1 MNQARRTA
9 ARAAARILVVDDD
22 RHVVDYLLEM
32 LEEAGFD
39 VDGTDDP
46 VAALERLA
54 SEPFDLVVADVEM
67 PNLRGL
73 ELMRRIHAVR
83 PRILVILITAFGTI
97 DLAVECLRS
106 GAADFVTKPF
116 DFSVLRLAIERTLD
130 ERRMRREIVRLRT
143 ELGDEPSASGSLA
156 GSLVCESAA
165 MNRVLDLARRVALA
179 DTSVVLLGES
189 GVGKSAVARYIH
201 EHSPR
206 GDGAFIEINCA
217 AVPETLAESEL
228 FGVRRGAFTD
238 AREDRPGLF
247 VAADGGTLFLDEVA
261 ELDSRVQAKLLQA
274 LEQRSVRPVGDTAS
288 KTVDVRLIAASNRSL
303 DDAVEREQFRGDLLF
318 RLGVITIE
326 IPPLRERPDDIDA
339 LVDLL
344 LSRVCRRLNRP
355 VVGVSDD
362 GMRWLRAHRWPGNVR
377 QLGNLLERAVVL
389 AEHDSLLLE
398 DFAGAAASPPAA
410 TDTLDKLARRGL
422 SLHDVESAYV
432 DAILR
437 VTNGNRSEAA
447 KLLGIDRRT
456 LYRRLSDV

>member
-1 MNQARRTA
+1 MTDRRTNP
-9 ARAAARILVVDDD
+9 ARILVVDDD
-22 RHVVDYLLEM
+22 RPVVDYLLEM

-39 VDGTDDP
+39 AEGTVNP
-46 VAALERLA
+46 HEALERLA
-54 SEPFDLVVADVEM
+54 NEPFDLVVADVEM
-67 PNLRGL
+67 PELRGT
-73 ELMRRIHAVR
+73 ELMRRIHSVR
-83 PRILVILITAFGTI
+83 PRMLVILITAFGTI
-97 DLAVECLRS
+97 DLAVECLRT

-130 ERRMRREIVRLRT
+130 ERRMRREIVRLRAA
-143 ELGDEPSASGSLA
+143 LGDEPNVTNTSLDDGMVA
-156 GSLVCESAA
+156 ASAA
-165 MNRVLDLARRVALA
+165 MMRVLELARRVAAA

-201 EHSPR
+201 EHSAR
-206 GDGAFIEINCA
+206 GDGPFIEINCA

-261 ELDSRVQAKLLQA
+261 ELDPRVQAKLLQA
-274 LEQRSVRPVGDTAS
+274 LEHRSVRAVGETTSRA
-288 KTVDVRLIAASNRSL
+288 VDVRLIAASNRSL
-303 DDAVEREQFRGDLLF
+303 DHAVEREQFRGDLLF

-326 IPPLRERPDDIDA
+326 IPPLRERPEDIDA

-344 LSRVCRRLNRP
+344 LARVCRRLNRRI
-355 VVGVSDD
+355 VGVSED
-362 GMRWLRAHRWPGNVR
+362 GMRWLRAHPWPGNVR

-389 AEHDSLLLE
+389 SEHDSLLLE
-398 DFAGAAASPPAA
+398 DFAGAAAVPPD
-410 TDTLDKLARRGL
+410 TSETLDKLARRGL
-422 SLHDVESAYV
+422 SLHDVEAAYV
-432 DAILR
+432 DAVLR

-456 LYRRLSDV
+456 LYRRLSDG

>member
-1 MNQARRTA
+1 MERRA
-9 ARAAARILVVDDD
+9 SPARILVVDDD
-22 RHVVDYLLEM
+22 RAVVDYLLEM

-39 VDGTDDP
+39 ADGTTRPND
-46 VAALERLA
+46 ALERLA
-54 SEPFDLVVADVEM
+54 TESFDMVVADVEM
-67 PNLRGL
+67 PEMRGI

-83 PRILVILITAFGTI
+83 PRMLVILITAFGTI

-130 ERRMRREIVRLRT
+130 ERRMRREIVRLRAA
-143 ELGDEPSASGSLA
+143 LGDEPNAPTPHSDQMVA
-156 GSLVCESAA
+156 ESAA
-165 MNRVLDLARRVALA
+165 MNRVLELARRVALA

-206 GDGAFIEINCA
+206 GDGPFVEINCA

-247 VAADGGTLFLDEVA
+247 VAANGGTLFLDEVA
-261 ELDSRVQAKLLQA
+261 ELDPRVQAKLLQA
-274 LEQRSVRPVGDTAS
+274 LEHRSVRPVGETTSRA
-288 KTVDVRLIAASNRSL
+288 VDVRLIAASNRSL
-303 DDAVEREQFRGDLLF
+303 DHAVEREKFREDLLF

-326 IPPLRERPDDIDA
+326 IPPLRDRPEDIDV
-339 LVDLL
+339 LVDVLL
-344 LSRVCRRLNRP
+344 ARICRRLNRP
-355 VVGVSDD
+355 IVGVSED
-362 GMRWLRAHRWPGNVR
+362 GMRWLRAHPWPGNVR

-398 DFAGAAASPPAA
+398 DFAGVSASPPDAS
-410 TDTLDKLARRGL
+410 DVLDKLARRGL
-422 SLHDVESAYV
+422 SLHDVESAYL
-432 DAILR
+432 DAVLR
-437 VTNGNRSEAA
+437 VTKGNRSEAA

-456 LYRRLSDV
+456 LYRRLSDG

>member
-1 MNQARRTA
+1 MKEQGAYP
-9 ARAAARILVVDDD
+9 ARILVVDDD
-22 RHVVDYLLEM
+22 RAVVDYLLEM

-39 VDGTDDP
+39 AHGTVDPHD
-46 VAALERLA
+46 ALEQLA
-54 SEPFDLVVADVEM
+54 ATQFDLVVADVEM
-67 PNLRGL
+67 PELRGT

-83 PRILVILITAFGTI
+83 PRMLVILITAFGTI
-97 DLAVECLRS
+97 DLAVECLRT
-106 GAADFVTKPF
+106 GAAHFVTKPF

-130 ERRMRREIVRLRT
+130 ERRMRREIVRLRAA
-143 ELGDEPSASGSLA
+143 LGDEPSVASPPSDGMVA
-156 GSLVCESAA
+156 ASAA
-165 MNRVLDLARRVALA
+165 MARVLELARRVAAA

-206 GDGAFIEINCA
+206 GDGPFIEINCA

-247 VAADGGTLFLDEVA
+247 VAANGGTLFLDEVA
-261 ELDSRVQAKLLQA
+261 ELDPRVQAKLLQA
-274 LEQRSVRPVGDTAS
+274 LEHRSVRAVGETVS
-288 KTVDVRLIAASNRSL
+288 RIVDVRLIAASNRSL
-303 DDAVEREQFRGDLLF
+303 DQAVERDQFRSDLLF

-326 IPPLRERPDDIDA
+326 IPPLRERPEDIDA

-344 LSRVCRRLNRP
+344 LARVCRRLNRP
-355 VVGVSDD
+355 IVGVSEN
-362 GMRWLRAHRWPGNVR
+362 GMRWLRAHPWPGNVR

-389 AEHDSLLLE
+389 SEHDSLLLE
-398 DFAGAAASPPAA
+398 DFAGVAALPPD
-410 TDTLDKLARRGL
+410 TSDTLDKLARRGL

-432 DAILR
+432 DAVLR

-456 LYRRLSDV
+456 LYRRLSDG